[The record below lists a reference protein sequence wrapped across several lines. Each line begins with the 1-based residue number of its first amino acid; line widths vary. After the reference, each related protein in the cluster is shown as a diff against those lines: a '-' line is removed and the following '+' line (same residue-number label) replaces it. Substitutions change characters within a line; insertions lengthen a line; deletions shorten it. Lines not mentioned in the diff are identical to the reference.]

1 MMGRKNPMY
10 SRIKRRLDPLSVV
23 LLNVVFL
30 AVFIWLLS
38 IPSFAQAQPQAA
50 LAEKNVLILH
60 TLESS
65 TPLSLETNRGLL
77 DTLRIGGIP
86 GANLFF
92 ESMDL
97 RRNPGPELRKLLV
110 EQMRLKWSH
119 RKADMVITVY
129 PEALEF
135 VLNDCRDVFPYVPII
150 ALHLPQNFVIA
161 ETGRRII
168 GHFPTYDITGTIDN
182 ALKLVPGTK
191 RVYVVSG
198 AHKVDKWLEDQARR
212 ASKKW
217 ERVEFLYLSH
227 MTVEDILATVSK
239 APPGSVILYLAL
251 TQDVAGKSHT
261 GLGLAH
267 QLSQV
272 STVPTFGMFEAA
284 LGYGVTGGTLISW
297 DLVGKRAGQLAIDI
311 LKGVKTLDD
320 VPPILDVPSVP
331 MFDWRQLRRW
341 NISEAALP
349 KGSIVINREVTFW
362 DFKYYIIGSIAIL
375 LAQTLLVI
383 GLLVQ
388 RRRKKEAEESLQQR
402 TEELNQFFNVTL
414 DLLGIA
420 NTDGYFLRLNQAAER
435 ILGYTRE
442 ELMAKRF
449 LEFVHPDDLDR
460 TQKAISTLASQQE
473 VFSFENR
480 YRCKDGTYRWLEWS
494 SAPVGKL
501 IYAAAR
507 DVTDHKRTEKT
518 LREKEE
524 TAREMAREAF
534 VLAEIGRRVSSTLDI
549 GRIYEAFAAEAQKII
564 SFDRI
569 VINLIDSEK
578 VTVKNAYM
586 AGGEID
592 DREVE
597 KVYPLEGSGNA
608 EMVRTKSTF
617 LLQTEDF
624 GEYKD
629 RFPMLL
635 STFEAGF
642 RSIMNVPLV
651 SKGKVIGGLLLRSRK
666 PNAYTDK
673 DVRVAESIG
682 NQIAGAIAI
691 TQLFQEQKQM
701 ENRLRESEER
711 FRQVAETVGDFI
723 WEVDTEGLYRYTSPS
738 VEKILGYG
746 PDELIGKM
754 HFYDLFVPE
763 VREEIKTAA
772 FNVFAAKQTFQAFQ
786 NPNLSKEGKVVHL
799 ETSGIPMLDETGD
812 LVGYRGAD
820 TNITERK
827 KAEKEA
833 IEARRELLRMERVSR
848 MGELSASL
856 SHELNQP
863 LTAILSN
870 ARAALRFLESGTLD
884 LAELGEI
891 LRDIVNDDKRAG
903 DIIRSL
909 RTMVKPEEGERELI
923 SINDLLHET
932 VALFR
937 SEAIIRNVR
946 IKTDVSDSLPLL
958 YVDKVQIQQVLINLM
973 MNAAESMMGDD
984 ATVKAIVLQTGTSP
998 DGHVQVAVRD
1008 FGSGIDEQELPKVF
1022 EPFFTTKRSGLG
1034 MGLSLSRSIIE
1045 SHGGHIWAGNNPDK
1059 GITFYFNLPVSSNQ

>member
-1 MMGRKNPMY
+1 MG
-10 SRIKRRLDPLSVV
+10 LS
-23 LLNVVFL
+23 L
-30 AVFIWLLS
+30 
-38 IPSFAQAQPQAA
+38 PA
-50 LAEKNVLILH
+50 LAQTKPQVDLTGKNVLILH

-135 VLNDCRDVFPYVPII
+135 VLNDCRDVFPHVPII
-150 ALHLPQNFVIA
+150 ALHLPQDFMMA

-198 AHKVDKWLEDQARR
+198 AHKVDKWLEDQARL

-227 MTVEDILATVSK
+227 MTIEDILATVSK

-267 QLSQV
+267 ELSQV
-272 STVPTFGMFEAA
+272 STVPVFGLFESA

-297 DLVGKRAGQLAIDI
+297 DLIGKRAGQLVIDI

-320 VPPILDVPSVP
+320 VPPVLDVPSVP

-341 NISEAALP
+341 NLSEAALP
-349 KGSIVINREVTFW
+349 KGSIVINREFTFW
-362 DFKYYIIGSIAIL
+362 DFKYYIIGAL
-375 LAQTLLVI
+375 VFCLAETALIIFLI
-383 GLLVQ
+383 VQ
-388 RRRKKEAEESLQQR
+388 RRRKKVAEESLRQR
-402 TEELNQFFNVTL
+402 TEELDQFFNVTL
-414 DLLGIA
+414 DLLCIA
-420 NTDGYFLRLNQAAER
+420 NTDGYFLRLNPAWER

-460 TQKAISTLASQQE
+460 TREAVSTLASQQK

-494 SAPVGKL
+494 SAPAGNL

-507 DVTDHKRTEKT
+507 DVTERNRTEEMM
-518 LREKEE
+518 REKEE
-524 TAREMAREAF
+524 AAQEVAREASA
-534 VLAEIGRRVSSTLDI
+534 LAEIGRIVSSTPHIDQ
-549 GRIYEAFAAEAQKII
+549 IYESFATEAKKII
-564 SFDRI
+564 PFDRI
-569 VINLIDSEK
+569 VINMIDSEK
-578 VTVKNAYM
+578 STVKNVYM
-586 AGGEID
+586 AGGEIQ
-592 DREVE
+592 DRVVE
-597 KVYPLEGSGNA
+597 DLYPLEGSGNA

-624 GEYKD
+624 REYKD

-642 RSIMNVPLV
+642 RSIMNVPLF

-666 PNAYTDK
+666 RNAYTDK

-691 TQLFQEQKQM
+691 AQLFQEQKQM

-723 WEVDTEGLYRYTSPS
+723 WEIDVNGLYRYTSPS
-738 VEKILGYG
+738 VEKILGYT

-763 VREEIKTAA
+763 VREELKTAT
-772 FNVFAAKQTFQAFQ
+772 FKVFAAKEAFRAFP
-786 NPNLSKEGKVVHL
+786 NPNTSKEGKVVHL
-799 ETSGIPMLDETGD
+799 ETSGVPVLGETGN
-812 LVGYRGAD
+812 LMGYRGAD
-820 TNITERK
+820 TDVTERK
-827 KAEKEA
+827 RAEVEA
-833 IEARRELLRMERVSR
+833 SRARSR
-848 MGELSASL
+848 
-856 SHELNQP
+856 
-863 LTAILSN
+863 TACGWSGC
-870 ARAALRFLESGTLD
+870 RA
-884 LAELGEI
+884 
-891 LRDIVNDDKRAG
+891 
-903 DIIRSL
+903 
-909 RTMVKPEEGERELI
+909 
-923 SINDLLHET
+923 
-932 VALFR
+932 
-937 SEAIIRNVR
+937 
-946 IKTDVSDSLPLL
+946 
-958 YVDKVQIQQVLINLM
+958 
-973 MNAAESMMGDD
+973 
-984 ATVKAIVLQTGTSP
+984 
-998 DGHVQVAVRD
+998 
-1008 FGSGIDEQELPKVF
+1008 
-1022 EPFFTTKRSGLG
+1022 
-1034 MGLSLSRSIIE
+1034 
-1045 SHGGHIWAGNNPDK
+1045 WAN
-1059 GITFYFNLPVSSNQ
+1059 